1 MSGEGTADTPHFK
14 QNVGFPRGLAGRPP
28 WRDCFVARR
37 GLSWDLTHRETPRAM
52 WDYELPRK
60 PFYRRAWF
68 AVPFWTSLLVLAA
81 VAVFGLA
88 EKEKWERKA
97 SDFDYRKLD
106 EMESATVIYD
116 RAGNVMGRIFIQNR
130 DQVPFDDLSPA
141 LLTAVVAAEDARFY
155 KHKGVDF
162 IGIARAVVKNY
173 RMGRIAQGASTLAQ
187 QLARNTFPD
196 QLPPDDRSYR
206 RKMLE
211 IFVAR
216 EIEKRCDKKKVL
228 ELYLNRVFF
237 GSGFYGAEAAARGY
251 FGKRARDLDLSEA
264 ATLAGLLKSPS
275 KLSPWRNRQACIE
288 QRNYVLQRALELEM
302 ITREEFDQ
310 TIKEDLIIKNR
321 RPTHQESYA
330 ADLVVQQVEKVVGH
344 DSAVS
349 DGYRIYTTIDPGLQ
363 HKAENALR
371 EQLASVERHPGYDH
385 QTYAQYAQL
394 FREHARNPVGPDGEP
409 APIAPPDY
417 LQGAAVVLDNQSGG
431 ILAIVGGRDFQHS
444 EFDRALQ
451 AHVPAGTAFKPL
463 VYAAA
468 FEKGLFPGTLVQDAV
483 IDNREVMIGGTTG
496 ILGEWGPE
504 RVDNKYE
511 GAISARTA
519 LVKSKNAATV
529 RLGMMI
535 GDSRRT
541 GVQRVTDLAKDA
553 GIESP
558 LRPYPN
564 TFLGSSEVTLME
576 MTLANTIFPNG
587 GSRPDRPFIIE
598 RIEEKDGRVVFQAKP
613 HMKRV
618 IKPTTAYEVHS
629 CLAEVLEQGTADKAF
644 TELGLKR
651 FPLGGKTGTAYN
663 FTDVWFL
670 GYSSAVTCGVWAGFD
685 KPRTT
690 IYRGAFSNE
699 IVLPVWAEVMKATF
713 ADYRPQEIP
722 KPKGMIKCEICT
734 ASGLL
739 ATDKCVE
746 SVENKD
752 TGEKMTRRTTYF
764 EIATDEQAP
773 KGGCTVHGNPQN
785 NFVKV
790 LPGAEWPRAAA
801 AVNVAANT
809 PVLMKAPTVLG
820 EVDPYNSVQAVTNAI
835 AAKALDGQIAP
846 LNSSAKIPAPV
857 DAGEQIEVRRA
868 QPVRPLDT
876 LPQQESTIKLDP
888 PEPIQF

>member
-1 MSGEGTADTPHFK
+1 
-14 QNVGFPRGLAGRPP
+14 
-28 WRDCFVARR
+28 
-37 GLSWDLTHRETPRAM
+37 M
-52 WDYELPRK
+52 WDYAPPRK
-60 PFYRRAWF
+60 PFYRRPWF
-68 AVPFWTSLLVLAA
+68 LAPFWAA
-81 VAVFGLA
+81 VVIVAALTVIGFA
-88 EKEKWERKA
+88 EKEKWERRA
-97 SDFDYRKLD
+97 GDFDYRKL
-106 EMESATVIYD
+106 EAMESASVIFD

-130 DQVPFDDLSPA
+130 DKVPFEDFSPA

-162 IGIARAVVKNY
+162 IGIARAAVKNY
-173 RMGRIAQGASTLAQ
+173 RAGRRAQGASTLAQ
-187 QLARNTFPD
+187 QLARNTFPE

-211 IFVAR
+211 IFVAL
-216 EIEKRCDKKKVL
+216 EIEKRCDKKKIL

-288 QRNYVLQRALELEM
+288 QRNYVLQRALEVEM
-302 ITREEFDQ
+302 ITREQFQQ

-321 RPTHQESYA
+321 KPIHQESYA
-330 ADLVVQQVEKVVGH
+330 ADLVAQQVEKLVGH

-349 DGYRIYTTIDPGLQ
+349 DGYRIHTTIDADLQ
-363 HKAENALR
+363 RKAEASLS
-371 EQLASVERHPGYDH
+371 EQLAAVERRPGYEH
-385 QTYAQYAQL
+385 QTYAEYAQL
-394 FREHARNPVGPDGEP
+394 YRDHSRKAISPDGDS
-409 APIAPPDY
+409 AQLAPPEY
-417 LQGAAVVLDNQSGG
+417 LQGAVVVLDNASGG
-431 ILAIVGGRDFQHS
+431 ILALVGGRDFQHS
-444 EFDRALQ
+444 EFDRAVQ
-451 AHVPAGTAFKPL
+451 ARVPAGTAFKPL

-468 FEKGLFPGTLVQDAV
+468 FERGLFPGTLVQDAV

-504 RVDNKYE
+504 RLDNKYE
-511 GAISARTA
+511 GAITARTA

-535 GDSRRT
+535 GDAKRS
-541 GVQRVTDLAKDA
+541 GVQRVTELAREA

-576 MTLANTIFPNG
+576 MTLAHTIFPNG
-587 GSRPDRPFIIE
+587 GSRPQKPFIIE
-598 RIEEKDGRVVFQAKP
+598 RIEEKSGRVVFEARP
-613 HMKRV
+613 STKRV
-618 IKPTTAYEVHS
+618 IKATTAYEVHT
-629 CLAEVLEQGTADKAF
+629 CLDEVLEQGTADKAF
-644 TELGLKR
+644 TELGLKK

-699 IVLPVWAEVMKATF
+699 IALPIWAQVIKATF
-713 ADYRPQEIP
+713 ADYRPQEIV
-722 KPKGMIKCEICT
+722 KPKGLIKCEICT

-739 ATDKCVE
+739 ATDKCLE
-746 SVENKD
+746 AVENKD
-752 TGEKMTRRTTYF
+752 TGEKVVRRTTYF
-764 EIATDEQAP
+764 EIATEEQAP
-773 KGGCTVHGNPQN
+773 KEGCNVHGNPQRS
-785 NFVKV
+785 FVKV
-790 LPGAEWPRAAA
+790 IPGEEWPRAAP
-801 AVNVAANT
+801 AVNFNANT

-820 EVDPYNSVQAVTNAI
+820 EVDPYNAVQAINNVV
-835 AAKALDGQIAP
+835 AAKALAGQIAP
-846 LNSSAKIPAPV
+846 LESSAKVPAPV

-868 QPVRPLDT
+868 EPVRPVDK
-876 LPQQESTIKLDP
+876 LPLQESTIKLDP
-888 PEPIQF
+888 PEPIKF